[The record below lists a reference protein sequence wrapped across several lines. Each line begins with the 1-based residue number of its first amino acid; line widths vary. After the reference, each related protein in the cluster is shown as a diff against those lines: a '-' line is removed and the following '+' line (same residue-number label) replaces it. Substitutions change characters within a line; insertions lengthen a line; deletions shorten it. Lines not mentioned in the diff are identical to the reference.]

1 MNTPQE
7 RLKHFV
13 LMTFRKQKEFAEK
26 MNIYP
31 GDIAKYTKP
40 DGSIFQTPEK
50 ISKLTELG
58 LNINW
63 YFTGEGEM
71 LLADTNDSKKSLS
84 KAEFVEPTVQEPT
97 TPTFAKVDRIE
108 FLPVP
113 ANEGKEYYFQPS
125 SIFYEVTTQYAR
137 DNFKVVRLTGND
149 LSPVL
154 TPDTLLI
161 IDVNRPVKYGKYVV
175 GTIADIL
182 VCRRYEYDAIRKQD
196 ILTTNAQPYK
206 IDNYSDFKLLGV
218 VVEARITFL

>member
-1 MNTPQE
+1 MKKEFDTPQE
-7 RLKHFV
+7 RLDFFISENFK
-13 LMTFRKQKEFAEK
+13 TKKEFTDMMNVHPSWISSYTGSGKSIIRSQKVIDKLIAYGFDYDWYLGREK
-26 MNIYP
+26 SIEIP
-31 GDIAKYTKP
+31 KP
-40 DGSIFQTPEK
+40 EPEPVV
-50 ISKLTELG
+50 
-58 LNINW
+58 
-63 YFTGEGEM
+63 FH
-71 LLADTNDSKKSLS
+71 
-84 KAEFVEPTVQEPT
+84 
-97 TPTFAKVDRIE
+97 KVDKIE
-108 FLPVP
+108 FLQIP

-182 VCRRYEYDAIRKQD
+182 VCRRYEYDANRKQD